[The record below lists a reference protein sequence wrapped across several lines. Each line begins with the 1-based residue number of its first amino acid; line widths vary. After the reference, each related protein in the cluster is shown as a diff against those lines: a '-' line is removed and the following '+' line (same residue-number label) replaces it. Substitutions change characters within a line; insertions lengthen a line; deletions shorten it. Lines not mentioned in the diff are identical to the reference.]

1 MSLLLVSLLVVSLL
15 LVSLVKSTLN
25 PIRYHNPHTTSETL
39 KYILYPLSGRGGD
52 VPDRLGGS
60 AAQVGFVGAVGVDE
74 AA

>member
-1 MSLLLVSLLVVSLL
+1 MSPNGRWPKLYYTDKSGL
-15 LVSLVKSTLN
+15 KSTLN